1 MIRLPPRSTLTD
13 TLFPYTTLFRSADG
27 RLRGRAPCSF
37 RGHGAAG
44 RVRGGACADGGP
56 GAAHPGG
63 HDPRQTEGY
72 RMTPRKR
79 PILPGLDGPAI
90 VQEARKMLEP
100 RIEQPASRAFLRCPL
115 RPGGRAPRAGGSL
128 SDAEKLQAGRRSAA

>member
-44 RVRGGACADGGP
+44 RVRGGACAAGGP

-63 HDPRQTEGY
+63 HDTRQTEGY

-79 PILPGLDGPAI
+79 PILPSLDGPAI
-90 VQEARKMLEP
+90 VQEARKMIAP
-100 RIEQPASRAFLRCPL
+100 SIEQPTRRGFLRITQDS
-115 RPGGRAPRAGGSL
+115 GGLG
-128 SDAEKLQAGRRSAA
+128 LQS